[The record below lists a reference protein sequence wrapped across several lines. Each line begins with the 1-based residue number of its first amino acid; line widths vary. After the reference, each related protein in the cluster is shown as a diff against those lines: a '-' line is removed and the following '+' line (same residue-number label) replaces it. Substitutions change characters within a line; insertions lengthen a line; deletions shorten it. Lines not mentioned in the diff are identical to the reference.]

1 MEAAPAPPGAGGAG
15 WQQTGGSLS
24 SRFFLDDGSWKDAP
38 LLTGQTSFEP
48 LPDVRNILVTGGEGF
63 IASWLI
69 RHLVTKYP
77 QAYNIVSFDKLDY
90 CSSLNNSRQLLQF
103 PNFRFFHGDAM
114 NGGDVLRCLQTYN
127 IDTIFHL
134 AAQSHVDLSFG
145 NSFPFTHNNV
155 MGTHVLLESAKVMM
169 GRVKRFYHVST
180 DEVYGEVPKGEAE
193 LHEDSPLHPTNPY
206 SASKA
211 CAEMMVRAYVK
222 SFALPV
228 VMIRLNNVYGPH
240 QNTPVADN
248 ETLQFPE
255 KIIPKF
261 INLLQR
267 NKPLFIHGKG
277 DNSRHYLYAG
287 DAADAFDTILHK
299 GTMGEIYNV
308 DSKDEIENL
317 QLAKKLCKA
326 FGVEDYEKHIQYTRD
341 RPFNDCRYAVNGEK
355 LARLGWKQKVTFEDG
370 LAQCVEWYQKYSTW
384 WGDIDSVLTPF
395 PELKGATDGFVVDG
409 VAGEVG
415 TGSGGSAVLQQAG
428 AGAHQA
434 YDPASAGKKLQEWNG
449 VVKKIAA
456 CNGMAAN
463 GGAAV
468 KKRKA
473 DVLDDAE

>member
-1 MEAAPAPPGAGGAG
+1 MEAAGSG
-15 WQQTGGSLS
+15 WPSGGSLE
-24 SRFFLDDGSWKDAP
+24 SRFFVDDGCWRDAP
-38 LLTGQTSFEP
+38 ILTGQTSFEP

-63 IASWLI
+63 MSVQFTTPTLPTPSQLTISSLNSASYLV
-69 RHLVTKYP
+69 RHLVTKYS
-77 QAYNIVSFDKLDY
+77 QAYNIISFDKLDY
-90 CSSLNNSRQLLQF
+90 CSSLNNSRLLDSF
-103 PNFRFFHGDAM
+103 PNFRFYHGDIM
-114 NGGDVLRCLQTYN
+114 SQSDVLKCLQTYK

-145 NSFPFTHNNV
+145 NSFTFTHNNV
-155 MGTHVLLESAKVMM
+155 MGTHVLLESAKVTESV
-169 GRVKRFYHVST
+169 RRFYHIST

-240 QNTPVADN
+240 Q
-248 ETLQFPE
+248 FPE

-277 DNSRHYLYAG
+277 DNSRRYLYAG

-317 QLAKKLCKA
+317 DLAKKLCKA
-326 FGVEDYEKHIQYTRD
+326 FGIEDFEKHIQYTRD
-341 RPFNDCRYAVNGEK
+341 RPFNDCRYAVNGDK
-355 LARLGWKQKVTFEDG
+355 LAKLGWKQRVSFAEG
-370 LAQCVEWYQKYSTW
+370 LEQCVEWYQTFPTW
-384 WGDIDSVLTPF
+384 WGNIDRILTPF
-395 PELKGATDGFVVDG
+395 PELRSTSTAGDG
-409 VAGEVG
+409 VVCEVG
-415 TGSGGSAVLQQAG
+415 TGSAGGVRQVG
-428 AGAHQA
+428 AGAQL
-434 YDPASAGKKLQEWNG
+434 YDPASAGKKLKEWNG
-449 VVKKIAA
+449 VVSKVSARN
-456 CNGMAAN
+456 NGMGVT
-463 GGAAV
+463 GGAV
-468 KKRKA
+468 LKKRKA
-473 DVLDDAE
+473 DAWEDAE